1 MYVGLEPSA
10 RTLREVLRT
19 ICRRLRSQN
28 VIFADAS
35 KLLRVP
41 SQTLR
46 SCCEDFANASKLFRG
61 LRNRFEPS
69 RSFRKRFEVISK
81 PSKTLR
87 RPRTFVS
94 RLYPPL
100 YQSLGA
106 AADSP
111 RRGFDKAAARA
122 RTIKKIYGEGA
133 TDRPLPKSL
142 WIGPAFRSDFVVS
155 FHCPPER
162 NSTTFRREDVTAML
176 KRRPCDS
183 DTGHPPSAR
192 REINFKIPENKNTSR
207 KLKNRMVG
215 TKQINVK
222 VQINPPKIS
231 VCSFPCP

>member
-28 VIFADAS
+28 VIFANAS

-122 RTIKKIYGEGA
+122 RTIKKKIYGEGA
-133 TDRPLPKSL
+133 TDRPLPKS
-142 WIGPAFRSDFVVS
+142 V
-155 FHCPPER
+155 
-162 NSTTFRREDVTAML
+162 
-176 KRRPCDS
+176 
-183 DTGHPPSAR
+183 
-192 REINFKIPENKNTSR
+192 
-207 KLKNRMVG
+207 
-215 TKQINVK
+215 
-222 VQINPPKIS
+222 
-231 VCSFPCP
+231 